1 MAHKALSMVLIYANA
16 EVLLMSIHSA
26 RSGDVAP
33 ALSMPPRT
41 GGLPVVGALPAFFRR
56 PFDFFL
62 SARERYGDI
71 YTLDLGI
78 VRWVIVNHP
87 RHAEYILR
95 DNSQNYRKGG
105 GLWDMVRT
113 ILGNGLVV
121 SEGDFWLRQRRMIQ
135 PHFHRKQL
143 AGLTDAMVDA
153 TTAGLESWDRAA
165 ASQQPVDLLPR
176 FSSITMRV
184 IARALF
190 GQGLGQAALDRVSD
204 VMAFTMDYLM
214 TGTITYSLPRWLP
227 LPGARRHR
235 AGVRE
240 FDALVA
246 QIIAHERSAEIPSD
260 SLLGMLVQ
268 MVDEE
273 SGERMTDAQLV
284 DEVKTFFLAGYET
297 TSLALTWSVYLL
309 TQHPAVLDKLRAE
322 VDAVL
327 AGRTPSFADLP
338 ALTYTRMVIQETMRL
353 RPPAFWVPRTAV
365 ADDVIDG
372 YAIPAGAS
380 VMPLIYGIHHHPD
393 LWEQPERF
401 DPERFTGEALAQQHK
416 SAWMP
421 FGLGQRQCIGRD
433 FSIME
438 AQIILAMI
446 VQRYTLTTMDGQTV
460 LPKFSTTLKPDRP
473 VMVGLRR
480 RAGA

>member
-1 MAHKALSMVLIYANA
+1 
-16 EVLLMSIHSA
+16 MSIHSA
-26 RSGDVAP
+26 RSGDIATARPV
-33 ALSMPPRT
+33 PPRT
-41 GGLPVVGALPAFFRR
+41 RGLPVVGSLPVFLRR

-78 VRWVIVNHP
+78 ARWVILNHP
-87 RHAEYILR
+87 RHAEYVLR

-105 GLWDMVRT
+105 GIWEMIRT

-143 AGLTDAMVDA
+143 AGLTDAMVAA
-153 TTAGLESWDRAA
+153 TVVGLEAWDQMAA
-165 ASQQPVDLLPR
+165 TRQPADLLPR

-184 IARALF
+184 ITRALF
-190 GQGLGQAALDRVSD
+190 GQGLAQTDLDRVSD

-214 TGTITYSLPRWLP
+214 AGAMTSSLPRWLP
-227 LPGARRHR
+227 IPGARRYH
-235 AGVRE
+235 AGLRE
-240 FDALVA
+240 FDALIR
-246 QIIAHERSAEIPSD
+246 QIIAHERSAETPSD
-260 SLLGMLVQ
+260 SMLGMLVW
-268 MVDEE
+268 MIDEE
-273 SGERMTDAQLV
+273 SGESMTDTQLA

-297 TSLALTWSVYLL
+297 TSLALTWAVYLL
-309 TQHPAVLDKLRAE
+309 TQHPEVMDKLRVE
-322 VDAVL
+322 VDTVL

-338 ALTYTRMVIQETMRL
+338 ALSYTRMVIQETL
-353 RPPAFWVPRTAV
+353 RVRPAAFWVPRTAV
-365 ADDVIDG
+365 ADDMIDG
-372 YAIPAGAS
+372 YAIPAGTS
-380 VMPLIYGIHHHPD
+380 VMALTYGIHHHPE
-393 LWEQPERF
+393 LWQEPARF
-401 DPERFTGEALAQQHK
+401 DPERFTGEAVAQQHK

-421 FGLGQRQCIGRD
+421 FGMGQRQCIGRD

-446 VQRYTLTTMDGQTV
+446 VQRYMLTAVDSGTV

-473 VMVGLRR
+473 VLVRLEQ
-480 RAGA
+480 RAGS